1 MEPRYVL
8 LLDYN
13 SGNLT
18 IIRLTDDELK
28 ASERY
33 DDFEEFLATLEDRYQ
48 FRLKDCNWMTTESL
62 TINRYEDGKEISK
75 D

>member
-28 ASERY
+28 TSERY

-62 TINRYEDGKEISK
+62 TIYRYKDGKEVSN

>member
-28 ASERY
+28 VSERY

-48 FRLKDCNWMTTESL
+48 FWLKDCNWMTTESL
-62 TINRYEDGKEISK
+62 TIYRYEDGKEVSN

>member
-62 TINRYEDGKEISK
+62 TIYRYKDGKEVSY

>member
-28 ASERY
+28 TSERY

-62 TINRYEDGKEISK
+62 TIYRYKDGKEV
-75 D
+75 

>member
-62 TINRYEDGKEISK
+62 TIYRYKDGKEVSN

>member
-28 ASERY
+28 ASELY

-62 TINRYEDGKEISK
+62 TIYRYKDGKEVSN

>member
-13 SGNLT
+13 SGNLI

-62 TINRYEDGKEISK
+62 TIYQYKDGKEVSN

>member
-62 TINRYEDGKEISK
+62 TIYRYEDGKEISN

>member
-28 ASERY
+28 TSERY
-33 DDFEEFLATLEDRYQ
+33 DDFEDFLATLEDRYQ

-62 TINRYEDGKEISK
+62 TIYRYKDGKEVSN

>member
-28 ASERY
+28 SSERY

-62 TINRYEDGKEISK
+62 TIYRYMDGKEVSN